1 MYTYKIDVLEEMKK
15 KGYTTYRLKKEKIFG
30 EAVIQ
35 KFREKNTSISLDTVF
50 KIIQIL
56 DCKFEDIFKPESQI
70 V

>member
-56 DCKFEDIFKPESQI
+56 DCKFEDIFKPES
-70 V
+70 